1 MLDLER
7 TLKRNRKRAV
17 DGHARKAL
25 TGRSTRLPVRLLI
38 QVTAVLGLGVPALA
52 EKPVDVRKIDKVC
65 LETILRNCKVLT
77 AGFINRDGGVDTGK
91 PMLAWQTQTG
101 FTLEDGG
108 LGGFVLLQGEAGAWK
123 RLDSAFDGW
132 RFLPPRLNENGLLH
146 IAGYTGGTGA
156 YNADRLY
163 RWDDTAWRSIDM
175 KSWRA
180 TIAEHLP
187 GGLQI
192 WKGVQYD
199 FRDPW
204 SGLVA
209 RTALW
214 RGGDANCCPTGGQGE
229 IAFAITDDGLVV
241 TELRYTAPKPAA
253 NGSASGR

>member
-1 MLDLER
+1 MER
-7 TLKRNRKRAV
+7 ALKRDRKQKV
-17 DGHARKAL
+17 DGSMAKAPLGRPARF
-25 TGRSTRLPVRLLI
+25 LI
-38 QVTAVLGLGVPALA
+38 QVTAVLGLSVPALA
-52 EKPVDVRKIDKVC
+52 EKPVDVRKINTVC

-77 AGFINRDGGVDTGK
+77 AGFINRDDGGDTGA

-101 FTLEDGG
+101 FTPEDGV
-108 LGGFVLLQGEAGAWK
+108 LGGFVLLQNEAGRWK

-132 RFLPPRLNENGLLH
+132 RFLPPRLNEDSLLH

-163 RWDDTAWRSIDM
+163 RWDDTAWRAIDM

-180 TIAEHLP
+180 TIARHLP
-187 GGLQI
+187 NGLQI

-214 RGGDANCCPTGGQGE
+214 RGDDANCCPTGGDGE
-229 IAFAITDDGLVV
+229 ITFAIRDDRLVV
-241 TELRYTAPKPAA
+241 TELRYTAPKPATTGPVP